1 MKLAQQRTPEPAAS
15 ASGEEH
21 ETERTLA
28 MARFSSR
35 CRSPARSSLSPSSLL
50 ASELRQAP
58 HSRSS
63 QWPRSSRLFFNGYQ
77 GEFDAQRHILP
88 SPTRNH
94 RSLFFTKAAEIA
106 VVGLQVSTLRWL
118 RAIPTIAFRH
128 PERRRL

>member
-28 MARFSSR
+28 VARFSSR
-35 CRSPARSSLSPSSLL
+35 CHFPARSSLTPSSLV
-50 ASELRQAP
+50 SELRQAP

-63 QWPRSSRLFFNGYQ
+63 QWHRSSRLFFNGYQ
-77 GEFDAQRHILP
+77 GESEAQRHILP

-118 RAIPTIAFRH
+118 SAIPTIAFRH